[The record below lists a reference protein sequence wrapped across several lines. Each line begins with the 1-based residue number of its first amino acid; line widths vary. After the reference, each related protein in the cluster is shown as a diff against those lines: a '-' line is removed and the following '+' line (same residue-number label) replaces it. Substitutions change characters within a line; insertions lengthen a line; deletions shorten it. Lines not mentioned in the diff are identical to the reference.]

1 MSEMPSRNA
10 VRKALSQRPS
20 EIFRWR
26 PSGNEVGRKKEAGQ
40 EEWQEVE
47 ISIFSRGGVLVR
59 TKLSGSNHDV
69 WDGEFLKLVLKT
81 VWLMFAVLWTVWIVD
96 TAAAQSIF
104 GRIAGTVTDSQGGS
118 VAGVKITI
126 VNEETKLER
135 RTTTDLNGY
144 FVASDLP
151 VGVYSVIAEQSG
163 FKTLKKTGNEDR
175 KSTRLNS
182 SHSQISYAVFC
193 LKKKKTTTTEINQ
206 LYKKLDS
213 DVSYQVNIMIIL
225 YP

>member
-10 VRKALSQRPS
+10 VRKALSQRPP

-26 PSGNEVGRKKEAGQ
+26 PSGNEVGRKKEAGR

-163 FKTLKKTGNEDR
+163 FKTLKKTGNDLVARSEEHT
-175 KSTRLNS
+175 SELQSHVNLVCRL
-182 SHSQISYAVFC
+182 
-193 LKKKKTTTTEINQ
+193 LLEKK
-206 LYKKLDS
+206 
-213 DVSYQVNIMIIL
+213 
-225 YP
+225 